1 LLKSFFQDLTSTGTR
16 ALIQNKKKWKH
27 LSMAGTDLV
36 EKAKSVWDDIWA
48 FLSGLILV
56 SLVPIVVLVGLIWQE
71 LHNKLPTGSS
81 G

>member
-1 LLKSFFQDLTSTGTR
+1 
-16 ALIQNKKKWKH
+16 
-27 LSMAGTDLV
+27 MAGTDLV

>member
-1 LLKSFFQDLTSTGTR
+1 
-16 ALIQNKKKWKH
+16 
-27 LSMAGTDLV
+27 MAGTDLV

-71 LHNKLPTGSS
+71 LHNKLPRS
-81 G
+81 